1 MGKVGDDELGE
12 ELVLMMNKERV
23 QTRAVKF
30 DDNVKTACSLMK
42 VKFGDDG
49 KMRME
54 MVKEAAEDSLHSSEL
69 NLSVLKE
76 ARMFHFNSEAL
87 TSPSL
92 QSTLFKAIRLS
103 KKFGGLIFFDL
114 NLPLPLW
121 KSHDETRELSRK
133 Q

>member
-1 MGKVGDDELGE
+1 MLQWDPPEFARAPGGPVSNVAIAHARLGGRAAVIGKVGDDELGE

-30 DDNVKTACSLMK
+30 DENVKTACSFMK

-54 MVKEAAEDSLHSSEL
+54 MVKEAAEDSLLSSEL

-76 ARMFHFNSEAL
+76 VKQMLKFAL
-87 TSPSL
+87 L
-92 QSTLFKAIRLS
+92 CFVLFCFA
-103 KKFGGLIFFDL
+103 
-114 NLPLPLW
+114 
-121 KSHDETRELSRK
+121 EV
-133 Q
+133 